1 MTHARRLGAPLVL
14 LGLGCLFAT
23 PAFAAEAPGHLS
35 SEAIL
40 LLQIVLLIFTG
51 RLIGEIMTR
60 FGQPSVMGQLLGGI
74 LLGPSVLGALWP
86 SLQHTLFPPSGDVIL
101 LLLLTGMETDLKL
114 VRRVGRAAISVAVAG
129 VSVPFIAGVTFGNF
143 MPASL
148 LPEPGHR
155 LVSSL
160 FLGTALAISSVKIV
174 AMIVRD
180 MNFLRRCIG
189 QVIVASAVMED
200 TMGWIIIAIT
210 FSLARHGT
218 IDLLSLAE
226 SVLGTGVFLFVSLTV
241 GRVAVYKLIRW
252 TNDYLRSEAAVISV
266 ILLITG
272 VMALIT
278 YLIGVQ
284 TVLGAF
290 VAGVL
295 IGESPFLTKHI
306 DQQLRGLILGLF
318 APVFFGMAGLT
329 ADLSVLAHPDLL
341 ALTVGL
347 IALASIGKFGGA
359 FIGATIGGL
368 SRAEALALACSM
380 NARGSTEVI
389 IATIGLS
396 MGLLSES
403 LFTMIVATAVV
414 TTLAMPPMLRA
425 ALWRLPISA
434 EEDERLKREEF
445 EAKGFVANLERL
457 LIAVDESANGRFAS
471 RLAGLLAGVRGIPAS
486 VLHVG
491 ADRQAHRHPRKD
503 DGSSAEAAVQASA
516 AKTANVEEAE
526 QKMRPTRV
534 EVTS

>member
-1 MTHARRLGAPLVL
+1 MIQ
-14 LGLGCLFAT
+14 
-23 PAFAAEAPGHLS
+23 
-35 SEAIL
+35 AIA
-40 LLQIVLLIFTG
+40 Q
-51 RLIGEIMTR
+51 
-60 FGQPSVMGQLLGGI
+60 FG
-74 LLGPSVLGALWP
+74 
-86 SLQHTLFPPSGDVIL
+86 VIL

-129 VSVPFIAGVTFGNF
+129 VSVPFIAGVIFGNF

-160 FLGTALAISSVKIV
+160 FLGTALAISSVKVV

-180 MNFLRRCIG
+180 MNFLRRGIG

-200 TMGWIIIAIT
+200 TIGWIIIAII

-218 IDLLSLAE
+218 IDLPAIAE
-226 SVLGTGVFLFVSLTV
+226 SILGTGLFLFVSLTV
-241 GRVAVYKLIRW
+241 GRTMVYKLIRW

-266 ILLITG
+266 ILLITCA
-272 VMALIT
+272 MALIT
-278 YLIGVQ
+278 YFIGVQ

-329 ADLSVLAHPDLL
+329 ADLSILTKPDLL
-341 ALTVGL
+341 GLTVAL
-347 IALASIGKFGGA
+347 IALASLGKFAGA
-359 FIGATIGGL
+359 FIGGTIGGL
-368 SRAEALALACSM
+368 SRAEALALGCSM

-396 MGLLSES
+396 MGLLTQN

-425 ALWRLPISA
+425 ALRRLPISA
-434 EEDERLKREEF
+434 EEQERLKREEF

-491 ADRQAHRHPRKD
+491 MDTRAHRLPRKD
-503 DGSSAEAAVQASA
+503 NASAEAAVQASA
-516 AKTANVEEAE
+516 AKTAKAEEAE
-526 QKMRPTRV
+526 QKIRPTRV
-534 EVTS
+534 EVTTLERHLATGAAVAFEAQKGYDFLIIGVD